1 MPAFHVLAAGRRL
14 RGTRLDPFGH
24 TAHRRAERDR
34 IGAHEEVL
42 TEIAEELT
50 AANHAVAVQLAGPPL
65 EIRGY
70 DTIKDEAAARAAE
83 KQAVLLDEFRRTSVI
98 GV

>member
-1 MPAFHVLAAGRRL
+1 
-14 RGTRLDPFGH
+14 
-24 TAHRRAERDR
+24 
-34 IGAHEEVL
+34 
-42 TEIAEELT
+42 
-50 AANHAVAVQLAGPPL
+50 VQLAGLPL